1 MRICL
6 TLLLLLSVT
15 ACTVLPERPPVN
27 LFQLPPS
34 SLTGTA
40 AEGHELV
47 GLRLAR
53 PATSDAL
60 GGTRM
65 LVLTEDQGYQAYP
78 DARWTAPVPVLW
90 RDWLMDA
97 FWRDGRVEQLSTD
110 SERLSAALEL
120 GGMLR
125 ALHTEVVNG
134 QSEAVIRY
142 DARLVNI
149 ANREIV
155 ASRRFESREPV
166 GGNEASHAAAA
177 MGLAADRLAAE
188 IIEWVLAH
196 D

>member
-15 ACTVLPERPPVN
+15 ACTVLPDRPPVN
-27 LFQLPPS
+27 LFQLPAS
-34 SLTGTA
+34 TLTETA
-40 AEGHELV
+40 AEGHELT

-65 LVLTEDQGYQAYP
+65 LVLTADHGYQAYP
-78 DARWTAPVPVLW
+78 DARWTAPVPILW

-97 FWRDGRVEQLSTD
+97 FWRDGRVAQLSTD
-110 SERLSAALEL
+110 SERLAAELEL

-125 ALHTEVVNG
+125 ALHIEVVNG

-149 ANREIV
+149 ASREIV
-155 ASRRFESREPV
+155 TSRRFESREPV
-166 GGNEASHAAAA
+166 SGNEAGHAATA
-177 MGLAADRLAAE
+177 MGLVADRLAAE
-188 IIEWVLAH
+188 IIDWVLAQ